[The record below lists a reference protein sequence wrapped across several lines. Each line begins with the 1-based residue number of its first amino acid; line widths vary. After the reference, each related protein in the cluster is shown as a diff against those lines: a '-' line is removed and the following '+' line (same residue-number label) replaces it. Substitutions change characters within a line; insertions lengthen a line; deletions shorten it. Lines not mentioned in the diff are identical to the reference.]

1 MEKVD
6 NKKMS
11 SEESRSYMYFSPCI
25 DAIFSKSNL
34 NLRAQIQTV
43 KNIGFKYFEF
53 WSWWDKDIDLIERMV
68 KQEEIQLS
76 ALCTRFISLVDR
88 NEHLDY
94 QQDLK
99 LTIEVAKRLGVQT
112 IITQTGN
119 EMDLPRNQ
127 QLQNLKDG
135 LISCIPLLEEADITL
150 VVEPLN
156 LLVDHPGYFLSSS
169 DEAAE
174 LIATLN
180 DSHIKMLFD
189 VYHQQITEGNVTRR
203 LMQYLP
209 YIGHIHVADNP
220 GRREPGTGELNYHYI
235 FASLKHAGYQGGIGL
250 EFFPDQS
257 PEEKLKNFKKTFP
270 L

>member
-1 MEKVD
+1 
-6 NKKMS
+6 
-11 SEESRSYMYFSPCI
+11 MYFSPCI

-34 NLRAQIQTV
+34 ILRDQIKTV
-43 KNIGFKYFEF
+43 KNIGYKQFEF
-53 WSWWDKDIDLIERMV
+53 WSWWNKDVDLIERTM
-68 KQEEIQLS
+68 KREEIQLS

-88 NEHLDY
+88 NEHLHY
-94 QQDLK
+94 QQGLNE
-99 LTIEVAKRLGVQT
+99 TIKVAKRLGVQT

-119 EMDLPRNQ
+119 ENDLPRNQ
-127 QLQNLKDG
+127 QLLNLKEG
-135 LISCIPLLEEADITL
+135 LITCIPFLEEADITL

-174 LIATLN
+174 LIALIN

-189 VYHQQITEGNVTRR
+189 VYHQQITEGNVTSR

-235 FASLKHAGYQGGIGL
+235 FASLKEAGYQGGIGL
-250 EFFPDQS
+250 EFFPDHS
-257 PEEKLKNFKKTFP
+257 PEEKLKNFKETFP